1 MSHIALIDGAA
12 HTPWRGP
19 KLHVAKT
26 IIKHRVRQPGSDW
39 TKIKPLK
46 NLRKFKNSKSD
57 VAKTIVKHKVGYSP
71 VPDRVR

>member
-26 IIKHRVRQPGSDW
+26 IVKHRVRQPGSDW
-39 TKIKPLK
+39 TKVKPLK
-46 NLRKFKNSKSD
+46 NLRKITDSRSD
-57 VAKTIVKHKVGYSP
+57 VATTIVKY
-71 VPDRVR
+71 RVRWPGVA